1 MTSFKIFL
9 KKNSNS
15 VFLKGKFEDYTEYS
29 DLQKKI
35 IKQSLTSSFKANK
48 DVIKKS
54 DLYVLE
60 FGDKE
65 ENSYIPNELSEG
77 IFDEESFS
85 FFKNQLN
92 AKGIKNGKYKLY
104 IEKVDSLPKFKKKES
119 DEILVENLKKVW
131 NLTLEDITSELN
143 LKKLEESKINFDKM
157 KQEQKKNEEILQNII
172 HKGIICSNCF
182 KNDFTGKRF
191 ICAECDNYNL
201 CQECEKISKEKE
213 IHQREHVLI
222 QINKSLNDDNLN
234 YNNIIGKYQKEF
246 QNVDKSFKFEFTL
259 VNNGENDLQN
269 CYFLPVRYGEAYLI
283 CDSQKIKESIQKGKN
298 SKINLNVKSPQNI
311 GYFEGYFRMFTPN
324 GLPFGDI
331 INIKVMNGN

>member
-1 MTSFKIFL
+1 MTSFKIFI

-15 VFLKGKFEDYTEYS
+15 VFLKGKFEDYTNYS
-29 DLQKKI
+29 DLQQKI
-35 IKQSLTSSFKANK
+35 IKQTLTSSFKANK
-48 DVIKKS
+48 EMIKKS
-54 DLYVLE
+54 DLYKLE
-60 FGDKE
+60 FGAKE
-65 ENSYIPNELSEG
+65 DNSYIHSELSEG
-77 IFDEESFS
+77 IFDEESFH

-104 IEKVDSLPKFKKKES
+104 IEKVDSLPKFKKKER
-119 DEILVENLKKVW
+119 DEILGESLKQFW

-143 LKKLEESKINFDKM
+143 LKKLEESKMKFDKM
-157 KQEQKKNEEILQNII
+157 KQEQKKNEEILQNIT
-172 HKGIICSNCF
+172 HNGIICSNCF
-182 KNDFTGKRF
+182 KKDFTGKRF

-201 CQECEKISKEKE
+201 CQECEKFLNEKE

-246 QNVDKSFKFEFTL
+246 QNVDKSFKFEFTV

-269 CYFLPVRYGEAYLI
+269 CYILPVRYGETYLT
-283 CDSQKIKESIQKGKN
+283 CDAQKITESIQKGKN
-298 SKINLNVKSPQNI
+298 SKISLNVKLQQNI

-324 GLPFGDI
+324 GLPFGNI